1 MLQDAG
7 VPLPANTLTDGVVV
21 ISPLRW
27 QDIEPHLAGEDAE
40 LVRWLQGGA
49 GSRATVQA
57 HVRRS
62 IERWVADGPKLSF
75 GIRLDRGTTLAGTI
89 DADQDPQPGSRRAN
103 LAYGIYPQFRRRGL
117 ATRAVLLASRYLS
130 ERGDIDRICIDVDP
144 ANTASSRVA
153 LRPVRPWRT
162 PSVPVASITG
172 ESSSGGTT
180 DGPCAAGAA
189 LPLACIGT

>member
-7 VPLPANTLTDGVVV
+7 VPLPGNTLTDGVVV

-40 LVRWLQGGA
+40 LVRWLQGGP

-75 GIRLDRGTTLAGTI
+75 GIRLDRGATLAGTI

-117 ATRAVLLASRYLS
+117 ATRAVLLASHYLS

-153 LRPVRPWRT
+153 LRAGFRFLTHVTDDEDDFDRYELFVRRPPGSAPG
-162 PSVPVASITG
+162 PSARR
-172 ESSSGGTT
+172 
-180 DGPCAAGAA
+180 
-189 LPLACIGT
+189 